1 MAIAVVFDFDSTIIS
16 IESLDEL
23 IISQNPQAK
32 AKIEAITNA
41 GMGGSLPL
49 EQSILNRL
57 ALVKITRADLA
68 DFTANL
74 GNYLSFGIA
83 DFILENQKTQDIE
96 FFIIS
101 GGIIEIIAPIAKTL
115 GIASNN
121 CYANKAIYNEKQELI
136 ALDKDNPLLYNGGK
150 AKVIASEIINKR
162 GFGENKIIMIGDG
175 YTDYE
180 VSLALPMV
188 HFIGFGCNVVRSKV
202 KENSQYFAQDFW
214 EFRQFYQKIIAEIN
228 GKIN

>member
-1 MAIAVVFDFDSTIIS
+1 MAIAVVFDFDSTIIT
-16 IESLDEL
+16 IESLDAL
-23 IISQNPQAK
+23 IINQNLQAK
-32 AKIEAITNA
+32 AEIEAITNA

-57 ALVKITRADLA
+57 ALVTITQPDIA

-74 GNYLSFGIA
+74 ANYLSFGIA
-83 DFILENQKTQDIE
+83 DFIAENQKTQDIE

-180 VSLALPMV
+180 VSLALPNV
-188 HFIGFGCNVVRSKV
+188 HFIGFGCNVVRQKV
-202 KENSQYFAQDFW
+202 KENSQYFAKDFQ

-228 GKIN
+228 GK